1 MSAAVQ
7 PPLLDAYRLVKTFPG
22 TSRIFRGPTAVHAV
36 SDVSFSIAAGEILG
50 IVGESGSG
58 KSTIARLAL
67 RMLNATSGTI
77 RFDGTDVGQLS
88 TMEFRQFQ
96 RSAQMVFQDPYG
108 SLDPRWTVGQTL
120 SEGIRLHRI
129 ASGSQARERVAQALV
144 RVGLGTE
151 LLKRKPRALSGGQRQ
166 RVAIARALTLEP
178 RLVVADEAVSALD
191 VSVQAEVLDLLR
203 SLRLKLNLAM
213 MFISHDLRV
222 VEELADRV
230 MVLYLGKVMEIGP
243 TARVYAA
250 PSHPYT
256 RALLEAA
263 PALPGEQRRDRMSLR
278 GDSADPLNPPKGCVF
293 STRCPHAVPICSM
306 DSPPLREV
314 VRLHHVACWRD
325 DLPGVSSQDDP
336 GAGVPSA
343 STSQSN

>member
-1 MSAAVQ
+1 MNAAVKS
-7 PPLLDAYRLVKTFPG
+7 PLLDVHRLVKTFSSKG
-22 TSRIFRGPTAVHAV
+22 RMFRGPTAVHAV
-36 SDVSFSIAAGEILG
+36 SNVSFSIEAGEILG

-67 RMLNATSGTI
+67 TMLPATSGTI

-88 TMEFRQFQ
+88 KMEFRHFQ

-120 SEGIRLHRI
+120 LEGIRMHRL
-129 ASGSQARERVAQALV
+129 ASGAAAQERAAQALG

-151 LLKRKPRALSGGQRQ
+151 LLQRKPRALSGGQRQ

-178 RLVVADEAVSALD
+178 RLLVADEAVSALD
-191 VSVQAEVLDLLR
+191 VSVQAEVLDLLK

-222 VEELADRV
+222 VEELADQV

-243 TARVYAA
+243 TARVYES

-256 RALLEAA
+256 RALLAAA
-263 PALPGEQRRDRMSLR
+263 PAFPGDPPRNRGALR
-278 GDSADPLNPPKGCVF
+278 GESVDPLPPPKGCVF
-293 STRCPHAVPICSM
+293 SARCPHADDVCRM
-306 DSPPLREV
+306 ESPPLRDV
-314 VRLHHVACWRD
+314 VHLHRVACWRD
-325 DLPGVSSQDDP
+325 DLIETVNEADP
-336 GAGVPSA
+336 GGGSRFLSTPS
-343 STSQSN
+343 